1 MGGMLPQYVLQTGA
15 SRRVRQARLRGSCR
29 DAQRTCRSTGRVL
42 RRLLGHEAPVTSVAV
57 HPDSTLIASGSRDGT
72 VRLWSN
78 DRGSEISFQFGSGD
92 TVRSVT
98 TTPDGKRLIVGG
110 HKSIHVLNA
119 GDGSQLVEW
128 TGTRT
133 SFGTSRR
140 QTAVRSSRAAPTG
153 SYKSGMPE
161 QAERSLHWL
170 GCPPEKSRP
179 PCAAMTYADLEVEL
193 KASYPAGHERDSL
206 PVPAHPQDHF

>member
-1 MGGMLPQYVLQTGA
+1 M
-15 SRRVRQARLRGSCR
+15 RQARLRGSCR

-128 TGTRT
+128 TGHEDIIRDVTAPDGGKVI
-133 SFGTSRR
+133 SGSADGIIQIWDAGTGRAISALAGAPRR
-140 QTAVRSSRAAPTG
+140 NYFA
-153 SYKSGMPE
+153 
-161 QAERSLHWL
+161 
-170 GCPPEKSRP
+170 
-179 PCAAMTYADLEVEL
+179 
-193 KASYPAGHERDSL
+193 
-206 PVPAHPQDHF
+206 